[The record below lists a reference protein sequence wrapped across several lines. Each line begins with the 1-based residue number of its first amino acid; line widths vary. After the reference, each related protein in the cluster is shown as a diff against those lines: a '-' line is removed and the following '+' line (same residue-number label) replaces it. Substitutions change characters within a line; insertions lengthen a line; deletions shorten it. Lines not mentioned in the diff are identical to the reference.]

1 MVRRVSSDPSPI
13 PSVPTSSAVAGDAGG
28 RALFLD
34 RDDTLV
40 RDEGYMSRPEQIE
53 LLPGVAE
60 ALRAARAAGWR
71 LYLVT
76 NQSGIGRGYYT
87 MADALACNRR
97 LEALVF
103 GPVAADG
110 LGRDRGLRSQ
120 VADSTPILRPA
131 TCDLRPEAARARGF
145 DGVCIA
151 PERPDEPSRYRKPS
165 PAYLLERIAEDGLD
179 PARCRMVGD
188 KVSDLACGLAA
199 GVPPVLVAR
208 GATGAPRED
217 AAAFAAARG
226 IPVFPSLS
234 AFVSALLSRIPAAPE
249 KKN

>member
-1 MVRRVSSDPSPI
+1 MTSESQPLPQSP
-13 PSVPTSSAVAGDAGG
+13 

-40 RDEGYMSRPEQIE
+40 RDAGYMSRPEQIE

-60 ALRAARAAGWR
+60 ALRDARAAGFR

-97 LEALVF
+97 LEEL
-103 GPVAADG
+103 
-110 LGRDRGLRSQ
+110 LGI
-120 VADSTPILRPA
+120 V
-131 TCDLRPEAARARGF
+131 F

-179 PARCRMVGD
+179 PAACRMVGD
-188 KVSDLACGLAA
+188 KVSDLECGLAA
-199 GVPPVLVAR
+199 GVRAALVAR
-208 GATGAPRED
+208 GSTGVPRED
-217 AAAFAAARG
+217 AAAFAAERG
-226 IPVFPSLS
+226 IPVFESFP
-234 AFVSALLSRIPAAPE
+234 AFVRDLLSRIPDGPE
-249 KKN
+249 KKK

>member
-1 MVRRVSSDPSPI
+1 MSSESRSLPQTP
-13 PSVPTSSAVAGDAGG
+13 

-40 RDEGYMSRPEQIE
+40 RDAGYMSRPEQIE

-60 ALRAARAAGWR
+60 ALRDARAAGFR

-97 LEALVF
+97 LEEL
-103 GPVAADG
+103 
-110 LGRDRGLRSQ
+110 LG
-120 VADSTPILRPA
+120 V
-131 TCDLRPEAARARGF
+131 GF

-179 PARCRMVGD
+179 PAASWMVGD
-188 KVSDLACGLAA
+188 KVSDLECGLAA
-199 GVPPVLVAR
+199 GVRAALVAR
-208 GATGAPRED
+208 GSTGVPRED
-217 AAAFAAARG
+217 AAAFAAERG
-226 IPVFPSLS
+226 IPVFPDFS
-234 AFVSALLSRIPAAPE
+234 AFVRDLLSRIPDGPE
-249 KKN
+249 KKK

>member
-1 MVRRVSSDPSPI
+1 MRPN
-13 PSVPTSSAVAGDAGG
+13 VPPPAAAPAARGRPG

-40 RDEGYMSRPEQIE
+40 RDAGYMSRPEQIA

-60 ALRAARAAGWR
+60 ALRDARAAGFR

-76 NQSGIGRGYYT
+76 NQSGINRGYYSLD
-87 MADALACNRR
+87 DALACNRR
-97 LEALVF
+97 LEEL
-103 GPVAADG
+103 
-110 LGRDRGLRSQ
+110 LG
-120 VADSTPILRPA
+120 V
-131 TCDLRPEAARARGF
+131 GF

-179 PARCRMVGD
+179 PVASWMVGD
-188 KVSDLACGLAA
+188 KVSDLGCGLAA
-199 GVPPVLVAR
+199 GVRAALVAR
-208 GATGAPRED
+208 GSTGAPRED

-226 IPVFPSLS
+226 IPVFDSFP
-234 AFVSALLSRIPAAPE
+234 AFVRDLLSRIPDGPE
-249 KKN
+249 KKK

>member
-1 MVRRVSSDPSPI
+1 M
-13 PSVPTSSAVAGDAGG
+13 TSESRSLPQTP

-40 RDEGYMSRPEQIE
+40 RDAGYMSRPEQIE

-60 ALRAARAAGWR
+60 ALRDARAAGFR
-71 LYLVT
+71 LHLVT

-97 LEALVF
+97 LEEL
-103 GPVAADG
+103 
-110 LGRDRGLRSQ
+110 LG
-120 VADSTPILRPA
+120 I
-131 TCDLRPEAARARGF
+131 GF

-165 PAYLLERIAEDGLD
+165 PAYLLERIAADGLD
-179 PARCRMVGD
+179 PAASWMVGD

-199 GVPPVLVAR
+199 GVRAALVAR

-217 AAAFAAARG
+217 AAAFAAERG
-226 IPVFPSLS
+226 IPVFPDFP
-234 AFVSALLSRIPAAPE
+234 AFVRDLLSRIPDGPE
-249 KKN
+249 KKK

>member
-1 MVRRVSSDPSPI
+1 MTSEA
-13 PSVPTSSAVAGDAGG
+13 PTAPQTPPGRGGAAPKTGG

-40 RDEGYMSRPEQIE
+40 RDAGYMSRPEQIE
-53 LLPGVAE
+53 LLPGVAD
-60 ALRAARAAGWR
+60 ALRAARAAGYR
-71 LYLVT
+71 LHLVT

-97 LEALVF
+97 LEDLVF
-103 GPVAADG
+103 GPTTQPPNHPTTQPSAV
-110 LGRDRGLRSQ
+110 
-120 VADSTPILRPA
+120 
-131 TCDLRPEAARARGF
+131 GF

-165 PAYLLERIAEDGLD
+165 PAYLLERIAADGLD
-179 PARCRMVGD
+179 PAASWMVGD

-199 GVPPVLVAR
+199 GVRTALVAR

-217 AAAFAAARG
+217 AAAFAAAHG
-226 IPVFPSLS
+226 IPVFPSLP
-234 AFVSALLSRIPAAPE
+234 AFVSDLLSRIPKAPE

>member
-1 MVRRVSSDPSPI
+1 MPSESRSLPQT
-13 PSVPTSSAVAGDAGG
+13 P

-40 RDEGYMSRPEQIE
+40 RDAGYMSRPEQIE

-60 ALRAARAAGWR
+60 ALRDARGAGFR

-76 NQSGIGRGYYT
+76 NQSGINRGYYSLD
-87 MADALACNRR
+87 DALACNRR
-97 LEALVF
+97 LEEL
-103 GPVAADG
+103 
-110 LGRDRGLRSQ
+110 LG
-120 VADSTPILRPA
+120 V
-131 TCDLRPEAARARGF
+131 GF

-165 PAYLLERIAEDGLD
+165 PAYLQERIAEDGLD
-179 PARCRMVGD
+179 PSASWMVGD
-188 KVSDLACGLAA
+188 KVSDLECGLAA
-199 GVPPVLVAR
+199 GVRAAIVAR
-208 GATGAPRED
+208 GSTGAPRED

-226 IPVFPSLS
+226 IPVFSSFP
-234 AFVSALLSRIPAAPE
+234 AFVRDLLSRIPDGPE

>member
-1 MVRRVSSDPSPI
+1 MPSESRSLPQT
-13 PSVPTSSAVAGDAGG
+13 P

-40 RDEGYMSRPEQIE
+40 RDAGYMSRPEQIE

-60 ALRAARAAGWR
+60 ALRDARAAGFR

-97 LEALVF
+97 LEEL
-103 GPVAADG
+103 
-110 LGRDRGLRSQ
+110 LG
-120 VADSTPILRPA
+120 V
-131 TCDLRPEAARARGF
+131 GF

-165 PAYLLERIAEDGLD
+165 PAYLLERIAADGLD
-179 PARCRMVGD
+179 PAACWMVGD
-188 KVSDLACGLAA
+188 KVSDLECGLAA
-199 GVPPVLVAR
+199 GVRAALVAR
-208 GATGAPRED
+208 GSTGAPRED
-217 AAAFAAARG
+217 AAAFSAARG
-226 IPVFPSLS
+226 IPVFSSFP
-234 AFVSALLSRIPAAPE
+234 AFVRDLLSRIPDGPE

>member
-1 MVRRVSSDPSPI
+1 MRPN
-13 PSVPTSSAVAGDAGG
+13 VPPPAAAPAARG
-28 RALFLD
+28 RPGHALFLD

-40 RDEGYMSRPEQIE
+40 RDAGYMSRPEQIE

-60 ALRAARAAGWR
+60 ALRDARAAGFR

-97 LEALVF
+97 LEEL
-103 GPVAADG
+103 
-110 LGRDRGLRSQ
+110 LG
-120 VADSTPILRPA
+120 V
-131 TCDLRPEAARARGF
+131 GF
-145 DGVCIA
+145 DGICIA

-179 PARCRMVGD
+179 PDASWMVGD
-188 KVSDLACGLAA
+188 KVSDLECGLAA
-199 GVPPVLVAR
+199 GVRAALVAR
-208 GATGAPRED
+208 GSAGAPRED

-226 IPVFPSLS
+226 IPVFDSFP
-234 AFVSALLSRIPAAPE
+234 AFVRDLLSRIPDGPE
-249 KKN
+249 KKK

>member
-1 MVRRVSSDPSPI
+1 MSSESRSLPQTP
-13 PSVPTSSAVAGDAGG
+13 

-40 RDEGYMSRPEQIE
+40 RDAGYMSRPEQIE
-53 LLPGVAE
+53 PLPGVAE
-60 ALRAARAAGWR
+60 ALRDARAAGFR

-97 LEALVF
+97 LEEL
-103 GPVAADG
+103 
-110 LGRDRGLRSQ
+110 LG
-120 VADSTPILRPA
+120 V
-131 TCDLRPEAARARGF
+131 GF

-179 PARCRMVGD
+179 PAACWMVGD
-188 KVSDLACGLAA
+188 KVSDLECGLAA
-199 GVPPVLVAR
+199 GVRAALVAR
-208 GATGAPRED
+208 GSTGAPRED

-226 IPVFPSLS
+226 IPVFESFP
-234 AFVSALLSRIPAAPE
+234 AFVRDLLSRIPDGPE
-249 KKN
+249 KKK